1 MKFNYTE
8 LSAEDEEIVQSLPSR
23 EVPDPVW
30 ADVFHQIYTAPNGS
44 LTVTGRDY
52 GGSWGAY
59 ARVPAGTTDEEIIK
73 EYNQMMEEQG

>member
-52 GGSWGAY
+52 GAVG
-59 ARVPAGTTDEEIIK
+59 VPTPGCPQERQTKKSSKNTIK
-73 EYNQMMEEQG
+73 